1 MTGAMTEPLRIVTRI
16 FTGLTIL
23 VLLSAFIGFN
33 LPVRV
38 LVNFEAYGMKVE
50 NTQDARL
57 YKGALR
63 LRSEDYANLG
73 IVDLSWTWCPGLSL
87 LNWCTEISADALQ
100 FEGELGLKFSGGIE
114 LTDFRLEMD
123 SLEFLGLVPGLAD
136 AKLRGRVR
144 SMEIRNFNCPLR
156 ESRNLSA
163 EFELVEARILGGELG
178 YIDIQIEQQD
188 EQYVIQA
195 SGRQLEGQ
203 FLVDSGLTY
212 RGSGEITPPANLI
225 GMMGSL
231 ARPLGNGRFGWELEG
246 QIPC

>member
-1 MTGAMTEPLRIVTRI
+1 MTEPLTIATRI
-16 FTGLTIL
+16 FAGFVIL
-23 VLLSAFIGFN
+23 ILLSAFIGFN
-33 LPVRV
+33 LPVQM
-38 LVNFEAYGMKVE
+38 LVDFEAYGLEVE

-57 YKGALR
+57 HKGVLR
-63 LRSEDYANLG
+63 LRSEEYADLG

-100 FEGELGLKFSGGIE
+100 SEGELGLKFSGAIE

-123 SLEFLGLVPGLAD
+123 SLEFLGLVPGLVD

-144 SMEIRNFNCPLR
+144 AMEIRDFNCPLR
-156 ESRNLSA
+156 AGRNLSA
-163 EFELVEARILGGELG
+163 EFELVETRILGGELEN
-178 YIDIQIEQQD
+178 IDIQIEQQD

-195 SGRQLEGQ
+195 SGQQLEGK

-212 RGSGEITPPANLI
+212 RGSGEITPPANLV